1 MLGTTE
7 LLEMI
12 LLYLPPRDTTVSMRV
27 CRHWNEC
34 VHSSTALSRH
44 LCMLPSGSQVQQVLW
59 GAAYCGIG
67 ATYPLRARFKLI
79 ATTSNKAVRAYYE
92 PFNAASLTPGHL
104 CPLLRLHYADK
115 PITQRL
121 AMSAVERVSPT
132 FPLERIGRWAGMYLT
147 DPPCV
152 GACFSMSLRHNKYK
166 DMTISFFGSVSRD
179 KGIRFQD
186 IMDNAAAGKV
196 NVTCNYPW
204 LADLRLVATGSS
216 EKG

>member
-59 GAAYCGIG
+59 DAAYCGIG
-67 ATYPLRARFKLI
+67 ATYPLRARFNLI
-79 ATTSNKAVRAYYE
+79 ATTSNKAVRGYHE
-92 PFNAASLTPGHL
+92 PFNAASLTPGRL
-104 CPLLRLHYADK
+104 CPLLRLHYADQ
-115 PITQRL
+115 PITERL

-152 GACFSMSLRHNKYK
+152 EARFSTAQQVQRH
-166 DMTISFFGSVSRD
+166 DDLF
-179 KGIRFQD
+179 
-186 IMDNAAAGKV
+186 
-196 NVTCNYPW
+196 
-204 LADLRLVATGSS
+204 LRLGL
-216 EKG
+216 